1 MRAGKKFGFKFLL
14 ILIFWGVIAG
24 FIVGYLAEIGLDH
37 LDYPVIE
44 PYAGAPLGAGIGFVM
59 ALLAY
64 LTCRRALF
72 DYITDLREE
81 LAAIGELPF
90 GIDEDLN
97 LSDQASAFY
106 GLFEYEVSKLAEYRD
121 RLNELSDQSKRVIE
135 EAGRRDMS
143 PLRRYLELLDE
154 KLDKVAAVDR
164 DLESIQTWIQDE
176 ILPVSQVDFDP
187 LELEQMEEF
196 EGMID
201 FQQDLEKTLQE
212 AERRV
217 KEAKNVV
224 LPWGEGPG
232 KIREGIEQANQ
243 LLLDMSELFREFP
256 SETLPEQAETLR
268 QHTQRWD
275 RLAEKI
281 EDGYKS
287 LVNTLNDSH
296 TALQAFSRQASSST
310 PPPSVW
316 KNLKDELSAV
326 DNKINRLRELT
337 GDNWTVSLRS
347 HVDDLRDQ
355 IYWIKE
361 ALHELREETKSE
373 VDTVS
378 ALDGLAAELDK
389 FLSAGEK

>member
-14 ILIFWGVIAG
+14 ILIFWGIIAG
-24 FIVGYLAEIGLDH
+24 FIVGYLVEIGLDH

-44 PYAGAPLGAGIGFVM
+44 PYAGAPIGAGIGFVM

-64 LTCRRALF
+64 LTCRRVLF

-81 LAAIGELPF
+81 LATIGELPF

-97 LSDQASAFY
+97 LPDQASAFY

-121 RLNELSDQSKRVIE
+121 RLHELSDHSKRVIE
-135 EAGRRDMS
+135 DAGRRDMS

-164 DLESIQTWIQDE
+164 DLESIQSWIQDE
-176 ILPVSQVDFDP
+176 ILPVAQVDFDP

-196 EGMID
+196 ESMIE

-217 KEAKNVV
+217 KEAKNTV
-224 LPWGEGPG
+224 LPWGEGPE
-232 KIREGIEQANQ
+232 KLRDGIEQANQ
-243 LLLDMSELFREFP
+243 LLLEMSELFREFP
-256 SETLPEQAETLR
+256 TETLPEQAETLR

-281 EDGYKS
+281 EDGFNS
-287 LVNTLNDSH
+287 LVDSLDSSH
-296 TALQAFSRQASSST
+296 SALSDFSKQASRAT

-316 KNLKDELSAV
+316 KNLKDELTAV
-326 DNKINRLRELT
+326 DNKVNRLRELT
-337 GDNWTVSLRS
+337 GENWTSSLKN
-347 HVDDLRDQ
+347 HVKKLRDQ
-355 IYWIKE
+355 IYWIEE
-361 ALHELREETKSE
+361 ALHELREETKAE
-373 VDTVS
+373 VETVS
-378 ALDGLAAELDK
+378 ALDGLAAELEK
-389 FLSAGEK
+389 FISAGEE